1 MFSMKKLVIAVAG
14 LVFISLNV
22 VACSAYQKSSTAS
35 SSATASAESSATAA
49 ALTSDAVTTD
59 AIKAA
64 AWNPTVKLTYTDGSV
79 IMEPNGIPDHERDAY
94 YAVPDPGVIVPD
106 STTASLVTD
115 PTKEQTYKF
124 TISTAPKYVTTVTS
138 APLGSIGVM
147 ISGTVLY
154 NPFEGDGT
162 TVAMAS
168 NFTITDANGNTGSFI
183 DKCAGHPTLEQGA
196 YHYHGLSICVTAK
209 VDEVSKQSHI
219 IGFALDGFP
228 IYGDR
233 DINGKQLTASN
244 LDECNGITSATP
256 EFPGGIY
263 HYVLL
268 GTADARSS
276 ITCFHGEVDE
286 SQIQPMPAM
295 GGGQM
300 PGPANGGGQMPMP
313 DLAVAAKE
321 LGVTQDALMAALG
334 RSMPPDTAAAAKK
347 LGVTEKAL
355 RDALGV
361 TGKP

>member
-1 MFSMKKLVIAVAG
+1 MKKLLIVVAG
-14 LVFISLNV
+14 SLVVALNV
-22 VACSAYQKSSTAS
+22 VACSANQKSSTAS
-35 SSATASAESSATAA
+35 SNVTGSPEAAVATEDMNT
-49 ALTSDAVTTD
+49 DAVTTD

-64 AWNPTVKLTYTDGSV
+64 SWNPTVNLTYSDSSV
-79 IMEPNGIPDHERDAY
+79 IMEPNGIPDHKRDTY

-106 STTASLVTD
+106 ATTAKLVTD

-124 TISTAPKYVTTVTS
+124 TIPTAPKYVSTVTS

-154 NPFEGDGT
+154 NPFEGDGK

-196 YHYHGLSICVTAK
+196 YHYHGLSTCVTAK
-209 VDEVSKQSHI
+209 VDEVSKPSHI

-233 DINGKQLTASN
+233 DINGKQLIFSN
-244 LDECNGITSATP
+244 LDECNGIASATP
-256 EFPGGIY
+256 EFPAGIY

-268 GTADARSS
+268 GTADIHSS
-276 ITCFHGEVDE
+276 ITCFHGEVDA

-300 PGPANGGGQMPMP
+300 PMPANGGGQKPMP
-313 DLAVAAKE
+313 DL
-321 LGVTQDALMAALG
+321 
-334 RSMPPDTAAAAKK
+334 AAAAKK
-347 LGVTEKAL
+347 LGVTQGALMAALGKSMPPDTAAASKKLGVTEKEL
-355 RDALGV
+355 KDALGAK
-361 TGKP
+361 GKP

>member
-1 MFSMKKLVIAVAG
+1 MKKLITALAG
-14 LVFISLNV
+14 SVFIALNV
-22 VACSAYQKSSTAS
+22 VACSASQETQTQSSSTAGS
-35 SSATASAESSATAA
+35 PEVAATSAAMNT
-49 ALTSDAVTTD
+49 DAVTTD

-64 AWNPTVKLTYTDGSV
+64 TWNPTVKLTYSEGSV
-79 IMEPNGIPDHERDAY
+79 IMEPDGIPDHKRDVY

-106 STTASLVTD
+106 ASTASLVKD
-115 PTKEQTYKF
+115 PTTAQTYKF
-124 TISTAPKYVTTVTS
+124 TIPTAPKYVSTVTS

-147 ISGTVLY
+147 ISGSVLY
-154 NPFEGDGT
+154 NPFEGDGK

-168 NFTITDANGNTGSFI
+168 NFTITDASGNTGSFI
-183 DKCAGHPTLEQGA
+183 DKCTGHPTLQQGA
-196 YHYHGLSICVTAK
+196 YHYHGLSTCVTAK
-209 VDEVSKQSHI
+209 VDEISKPSHI

-233 DINGKQLTASN
+233 DIDGKQITADN
-244 LDECNGITSATP
+244 LDECNGIASATP

-295 GGGQM
+295 GGGAM
-300 PGPANGGGQMPMP
+300 PGPANGGGQMPQP
-313 DLAVAAKE
+313 DLAAAAKE

-347 LGVTEKAL
+347 LGVTEAAL
-355 RDALGV
+355 LDALGIK
-361 TGKP
+361 GKP

>member
-1 MFSMKKLVIAVAG
+1 MIAVAG
-14 LVFISLNV
+14 LVFIASNV
-22 VACSAYQKSSTAS
+22 AACSAPQDTETAS
-35 SSATASAESSATAA
+35 SSEAA
-49 ALTSDAVTTD
+49 ATSAAMNTDAVTTD

-64 AWNPTVKLTYTDGSV
+64 AWNPTVQLTYSDGSV
-79 IMEPNGIPDHERDAY
+79 IMEPDGIPDHERDIY

-106 STTASLVTD
+106 ASTASLVKD
-115 PTKEQTYKF
+115 PTTAQTYKF
-124 TISTAPKYVTTVTS
+124 TIPTAPKYVSTVTS

-147 ISGTVLY
+147 ISGSVLY
-154 NPFEGDGT
+154 NPFEGDGK

-168 NFTITDANGNTGSFI
+168 NFTITDASGNTGSFI
-183 DKCAGHPTLEQGA
+183 DKCTGHPTLQQGA
-196 YHYHGLSICVTAK
+196 YHYHGLSTCVTAK
-209 VDEVSKQSHI
+209 VDEISKPSHI

-233 DINGKQLTASN
+233 DIDGKQLTADN
-244 LDECNGITSATP
+244 LDECNGIASATP

-295 GGGQM
+295 GGGAM
-300 PGPANGGGQMPMP
+300 PQPANGGGQMPQP
-313 DLAVAAKE
+313 DLATAAKE

-334 RSMPPDTAAAAKK
+334 RTMPPDTAAAAKK
-347 LGVTEKAL
+347 LGVTEAAL
-355 RDALGV
+355 LDALGIK
-361 TGKP
+361 GKP